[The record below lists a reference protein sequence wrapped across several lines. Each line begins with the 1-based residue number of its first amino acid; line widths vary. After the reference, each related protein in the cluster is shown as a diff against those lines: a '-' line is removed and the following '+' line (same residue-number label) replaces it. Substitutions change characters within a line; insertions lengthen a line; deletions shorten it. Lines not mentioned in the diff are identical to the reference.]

1 MRDRRRNS
9 FDSLRLL
16 FAILVIFSHSYPLTL
31 GDNAREPLA
40 RLAAK
45 PLVPGDELTF
55 GAIAVWA
62 FFVLSGFLI
71 TKSWLRSSTPWSY
84 LRKRFRRIYP
94 GFLVAV
100 VFCVLVQVGFAD
112 PGTPR
117 FPGVWNL
124 VWNSV
129 RLEIFDTPS
138 LFGSNPLPNIING
151 SLWSIPYEFWCYVG
165 VLILGLAGLLK
176 TRRWVVMLLVG
187 IIAVHIW
194 ISYRRWL
201 PVGSHLVGD
210 TFGYPLNWMRV
221 MPFFLAG
228 MFFATA
234 EDRVR
239 LRPSYAVTCAVLLGL
254 ATPFPYLPHI
264 VYPVFG
270 SYLLL
275 YLAFSPTLLPLNL
288 GRWGDF
294 SYGTYLYA
302 FPIQQLLVHRFQGL
316 LTPVEL
322 FLLATPLAV
331 GAGTLSWFVVE
342 RRFLSRESERKHEQR
357 VDVSAEPVLAPI
369 SVQRELL

>member
-1 MRDRRRNS
+1 MGDRRRNS

-40 RLAAK
+40 RIAAT
-45 PLVPGDELTF
+45 PLVPGDEVTF

-71 TKSWLRSSTPWSY
+71 TKSWLRSSTAWSY

-100 VFCVLVQVGFAD
+100 VFCVLVQAGFTD
-112 PGTPR
+112 PGTQR
-117 FPGVWNL
+117 FPGVWNV
-124 VWNSV
+124 VWHSV
-129 RLEIFDTPS
+129 RLQIFATPA

-176 TRRWVVMLLVG
+176 SRRWTVMLFVG
-187 IIAVHIW
+187 VIAVHLW
-194 ISYRRWL
+194 INYRRWL

-210 TFGYPLNWMRV
+210 TFGYPLNWMRIL
-221 MPFFLAG
+221 PFFLAG
-228 MFFATA
+228 QFFAIA
-234 EDRVR
+234 ENRVE
-239 LRPSYAVTCAVLLGL
+239 LRPTYAVACAILVGL

-264 VYPVFG
+264 IYPAFG

-275 YLAFSPTLLPLNL
+275 YLAFSPALLPLNL

-302 FPIQQLLVHRFQGL
+302 FPMQQLLIHLFQRR
-316 LTPVEL
+316 LTPFEL
-322 FLLATPLAV
+322 FLMATPLAV
-331 GAGTLSWFVVE
+331 GAGALSWFVVE

-357 VDVSAEPVLAPI
+357 VDAVVKPDLAP
-369 SVQRELL
+369 